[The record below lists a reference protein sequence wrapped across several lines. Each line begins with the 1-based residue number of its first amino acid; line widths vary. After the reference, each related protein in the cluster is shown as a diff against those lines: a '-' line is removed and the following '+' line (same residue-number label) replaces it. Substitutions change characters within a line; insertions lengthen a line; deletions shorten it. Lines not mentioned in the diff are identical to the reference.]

1 MVSLLSSYN
10 RHSFINT
17 FSSKCF
23 QRARRALK
31 NRGTCAHC
39 AGYFLH
45 GPPHPRPIIQP
56 SLTLPGLQEADLHR
70 LYHSGSFTL
79 ASRCI
84 WLTEDTSRRLE
95 SRGERRV
102 KVSIITPISLPAP
115 VQAPAVSTLTAPWPA
130 HSLGPRNT
138 ALRLCSF

>member
-1 MVSLLSSYN
+1 MSLLSSYN

-31 NRGTCAHC
+31 NRGTCAHY
-39 AGYFLH
+39 AGYFPC

-56 SLTLPGLQEADLHR
+56 SLTLPGLQEADLYR

-79 ASRCI
+79 ASRWI

-95 SRGERRV
+95 SRGEE
-102 KVSIITPISLPAP
+102 SQGIYNHPHLPACP
-115 VQAPAVSTLTAPWPA
+115 CPGSSCIYTYSTMASAFPGSQA
-130 HSLGPRNT
+130 HC
-138 ALRLCSF
+138 LRLCLCSF